1 MNTARAFP
9 SLKPALPNSADFP
22 EEALLYQEIK
32 KTVEVRPL
40 ETFSGNGP
48 TNIYSGVTEY
58 SERDWAKPGIYS
70 KSENFDRYL
79 TMMTAFG
86 KMAAGEAVNPFTP
99 DYEHELYKTVLKC
112 CGDSRSVCHGIFKPL
127 LGG

>member
-1 MNTARAFP
+1 MAALEYDTGVSVIKTCVIELGGFSRR
-9 SLKPALPNSADFP
+9 SLVISGD
-22 EEALLYQEIK
+22 K

-48 TNIYSGVTEY
+48 TDIYSGVTEY

-79 TMMTAFG
+79 AMMTAFG

-112 CGDSRSVCHGIFKPL
+112 CGR
-127 LGG
+127 